1 MSELNGKVV
10 VITGASSG
18 FGKGA
23 ALKFA
28 KEGAN
33 VVLGARRKKLLQQV
47 AADCEKQGVRAIAV
61 DCDVSD
67 QEEVEALAEAALD
80 EFGRFDVWVNNAGV
94 ASYGEFEKVPM
105 REHEQVIQT
114 NLLGTMYGSR
124 EALKHFY
131 KRGEGTL
138 INISSFVGEASAPY
152 HSSYVASK
160 HAIRGLDM
168 SLRQELE
175 ARDISTIHVCTV
187 MPTSH
192 DTPFFEHAANHTGKP
207 VVPTKP
213 VYDPQRTI
221 DTIVMLAADPQDEV
235 IVGPYAKAGSVLAKL
250 APGAMERRMA
260 KKVHKQHFSQ
270 KESARDSSGALFKP
284 MSSGEDVRGGW
295 LEPEGSHVATKI
307 AAAAAIPAA
316 LTVVGLL
323 RRRAASRNGGITPDR
338 SAA

>member
-28 KEGAN
+28 SEGADL
-33 VVLGARRKKLLQQV
+33 VLGARRKKLLKQV
-47 AADCEKQGVRAIAV
+47 AGECERYGVRALTV
-61 DCDVSD
+61 ECDVSD
-67 QEEVEALAEAALD
+67 QSDVDALAEAALD
-80 EFGRFDVWVNNAGV
+80 EFGRFDVWINNAGV
-94 ASYGEFEKVPM
+94 AAYGEFDKVPM
-105 REHEQVIQT
+105 KEHEQVIET
-114 NLLGTMYGSR
+114 NLLGTMYGSYA
-124 EALKHFY
+124 ALKHFY
-131 KRGEGTL
+131 ERGEGTL

-175 ARDISTIHVCTV
+175 AKNIDAINVCTV

-207 VVPTKP
+207 VRPTPP

-221 DTIVMLAADPQDEV
+221 DTIVDLASNPQDEV
-235 IVGPYAKAGSVLAKL
+235 TVGTYAKAGSVMAKL
-250 APGAMERRMA
+250 APGLMERKMA
-260 KKVHKQHFSQ
+260 KQVHKRHFSQ
-270 KESARDSSGALFKP
+270 KENARDSSGSLFKP
-284 MSSGEDVRGGW
+284 MQSGDDVRGGW
-295 LEPEGSHVATKI
+295 LERESGNTAVRI
-307 AAAAAIPAA
+307 AAAAAIPVA
-316 LTVVGLL
+316 LTVLGIVK
-323 RRRAASRNGGITPDR
+323 RRGNRNRIAGEAA
-338 SAA
+338 